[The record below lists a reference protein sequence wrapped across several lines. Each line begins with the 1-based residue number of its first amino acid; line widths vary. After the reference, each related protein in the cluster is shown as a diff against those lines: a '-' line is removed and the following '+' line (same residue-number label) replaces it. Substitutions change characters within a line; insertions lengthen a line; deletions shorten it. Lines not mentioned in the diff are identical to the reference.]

1 MLSPKLKRANRPASR
16 RAGGDFFDSKGTS
29 TRDDTLPGELIRD
42 RGAEMTIG
50 DVIAGKEARGLN
62 TGEAGGDNCG
72 HCSQGSEVKGKVLR
86 LPVLGCLHDRT

>member
-1 MLSPKLKRANRPASR
+1 MLNAVDLGGKCASPKLMHPPAR
-16 RAGGDFFDSKGTS
+16 RQGTS